1 MVSDHRIVILYD
13 QKPYLDHQELDFI
26 NENAWKPRKFL
37 KKKQITLF
45 LGEIGRILMKMG
57 PSDAE
62 FNFQSTGTNE
72 NNTTTQKST
81 KTKEKQKTKQ
91 KTKTAKQKLLNIV

>member
-1 MVSDHRIVILYD
+1 MKTFKIH
-13 QKPYLDHQELDFI
+13 
-26 NENAWKPRKFL
+26 
-37 KKKQITLF
+37 KKQQITLF
-45 LGEIGRILMKMG
+45 LVEIGRILMKMG

-81 KTKEKQKTKQ
+81 KTKEKLKTKH
-91 KTKTAKQKLLNIV
+91 KTKTAPKNC

>member
-1 MVSDHRIVILYD
+1 MKMH
-13 QKPYLDHQELDFI
+13 
-26 NENAWKPRKFL
+26 ENLQNSSKNNKLHCFCC
-37 KKKQITLF
+37 
-45 LGEIGRILMKMG
+45 EIGRILMKMG

-72 NNTTTQKST
+72 NNTTTQKPI

-91 KTKTAKQKLLNIV
+91 KTKTVQKNY

>member
-1 MVSDHRIVILYD
+1 MKMH
-13 QKPYLDHQELDFI
+13 
-26 NENAWKPRKFL
+26 ENLQNSL
-37 KKKQITLF
+37 KNNKLHCF
-45 LGEIGRILMKMG
+45 FCEIGRILMKMG

-81 KTKEKQKTKQ
+81 KTKEKLKTNQKA
-91 KTKTAKQKLLNIV
+91 KTTPKNS

>member
-1 MVSDHRIVILYD
+1 MILYD
-13 QKPYLDHQELDFI
+13 QEPYLDHQELDFI
-26 NENAWKPRKFL
+26 NENAWKPSNVHQTSINYVAF
-37 KKKQITLF
+37 F
-45 LGEIGRILMKMG
+45 CEIGRILMKMG

-72 NNTTTQKST
+72 NNTTTQKSI

-91 KTKTAKQKLLNIV
+91 KTKTV

>member
-1 MVSDHRIVILYD
+1 MKMHEIL
-13 QKPYLDHQELDFI
+13 
-26 NENAWKPRKFL
+26 
-37 KKKQITLF
+37 QISWNNIKLHWF
-45 LGEIGRILMKMG
+45 CCEIGRILMKMG

-91 KTKTAKQKLLNIV
+91 KNKNSPKKLLNIV